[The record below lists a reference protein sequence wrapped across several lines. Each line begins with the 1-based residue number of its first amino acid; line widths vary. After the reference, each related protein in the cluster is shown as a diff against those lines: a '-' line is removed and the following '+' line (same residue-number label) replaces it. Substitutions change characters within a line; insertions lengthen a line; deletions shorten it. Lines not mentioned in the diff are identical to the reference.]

1 MVLLLLL
8 LLLLL
13 LFLSYLFYVTAY
25 FIYCWFTH
33 KDILGVPFNC
43 ISYREATHT
52 YYFDVSSFI
61 KFVEDALPLIGN
73 KTLRDRLLRIGD
85 DYAQLR
91 RDQQLLA
98 DLFGN
103 TTGGTVTSQKVKFGS
118 TGADAGGC
126 TGCTCT
132 PPHPAWEKS
141 STQKCPKEE
150 RKFGPD
156 ISAKK
161 KALVPLRYHKIKMK
175 KLGKKRRK

>member
-1 MVLLLLL
+1 MVLLL

-13 LFLSYLFYVTAY
+13 LFLSYLFYVTAF

-118 TGADAGGC
+118 TGAYAGGC

-132 PPHPAWEKS
+132 P
-141 STQKCPKEE
+141 STLP
-150 RKFGPD
+150 G
-156 ISAKK
+156 KK
-161 KALVPLRYHKIKMK
+161 VPLRNVQ
-175 KLGKKRRK
+175 KRRESSAQIFQQKRKRLFRSDITKLK